1 MIWNIIISILL
12 IIILHTLWDYIKETF
27 TLKKKKYINNEVDK
41 YRQIMEEYSFKTP
54 SLMND
59 FGHLI
64 VNSNTEIEPYDF
76 SCIEKDLELFLQ
88 NNIEV

>member
-12 IIILHTLWDYIKETF
+12 IIILHTLWDYIKDTF

-41 YRQIMEEYSFKTP
+41 YRQMMEESC
-54 SLMND
+54 SD
-59 FGHLI
+59 FASNMRNGI
-64 VNSNTEIEPYDF
+64 NSKIEIEPDDF
-76 SCIEKDLELFLQ
+76 SCMEKDLELFLQ